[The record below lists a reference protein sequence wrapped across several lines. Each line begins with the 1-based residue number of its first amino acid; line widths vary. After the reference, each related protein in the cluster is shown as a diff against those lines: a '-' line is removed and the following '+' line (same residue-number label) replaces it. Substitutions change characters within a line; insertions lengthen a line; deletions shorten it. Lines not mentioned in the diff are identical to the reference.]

1 MRIYVYTVSTSCW
14 FLLKKTFSRVL
25 ELEYWFILRYT
36 STKAFH
42 NTKRQPVCITHSL
55 RVTRSRSPTLR
66 GFARISARTPT
77 LTTLNNMHNRVNENW
92 NQWNAITA
100 REKQINTSHPVWHVC
115 KAFEQGDLWHGGW
128 IRAASNRWPVESTV
142 HLLAIEKWA
151 QLPSSCQ

>member
-1 MRIYVYTVSTSCW
+1 MGIYIQYIQYPHHVDFYK
-14 FLLKKTFSRVL
+14 KKTFSRVL
-25 ELEYWFILRYT
+25 ELEYWFLLRYT

-55 RVTRSRSPTLR
+55 WVTRSRSPTLR

-100 REKQINTSHPVWHVC
+100 REKQINTSHPVWHMCV
-115 KAFEQGDLWHGGW
+115 KHSSKEIYDTGGELEQPRTGGLL
-128 IRAASNRWPVESTV
+128 NRPSIYWP
-142 HLLAIEKWA
+142 
-151 QLPSSCQ
+151 